1 MTAFKF
7 IKKVTRF
14 SCNKSMKQYFW
25 NLTVNGCLMS
35 YLVPVWLRRFILNIM
50 GAQVKGA
57 IHGHCTLLK
66 TKLALGKK
74 SFINR
79 NCFIDNNEMVTI
91 GNNCSIGYNVV
102 IATTN
107 HSMECSCRGGNLSF
121 ASWDTRWLLDRRE
134 QHHPTGNCDS
144 KRLRNS
150 SRQYRQGNMWGG
162 QPVRRNT
169 GNQKKRF
176 TERWWKINQKSSIVC
191 TD

>member
-1 MTAFKF
+1 
-7 IKKVTRF
+7 
-14 SCNKSMKQYFW
+14 MKQYFW

-107 HSMECSCRGGNLSF
+107 HSMECSCKRGGVICPLPVEIQDGCWIGANSTILPGTVIQKGCVIAAGSIVKGICE
-121 ASWDTRWLLDRRE
+121 A
-134 QHHPTGNCDS
+134 DS
-144 KRLRNS
+144 L
-150 SRQYRQGNMWGG
+150 YAGI
-162 QPVRRNT
+162 PAT
-169 GNQKKRF
+169 KKRDL
-176 TERWWKINQKSSIVC
+176 TKDDEK
-191 TD
+191 